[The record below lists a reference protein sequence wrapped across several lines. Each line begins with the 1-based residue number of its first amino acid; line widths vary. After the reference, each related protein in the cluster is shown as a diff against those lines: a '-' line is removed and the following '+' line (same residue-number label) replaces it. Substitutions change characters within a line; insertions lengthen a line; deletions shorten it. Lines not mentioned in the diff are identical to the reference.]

1 MSIIKY
7 FYKDGIAGGTVESY
21 SGQLNS
27 LPAANVQS
35 SILSQQWKTDST
47 FTILSGTNDIFAFK
61 DTSTESIR
69 GCSVADGEYTG
80 DGLAV
85 ALQAAIRAAGEYTT
99 QTVSYTSTRF
109 TIGKASSATSLSLNF
124 GDNPDRTIGTI
135 LGFDKDTVYSG
146 ITSYISPTTT
156 QGCQQWIEFSAD
168 EGFSSTVCVIDNH
181 NLTDGTVVHLRMAS
195 TASYFN
201 GLYKNLRGDGVFQAT
216 TNLITDP
223 EDLTTGNWTE
233 TDCTATLSD
242 FYYDGKRFTKLTNSG
257 AAAGHVYQALED
269 AWATLTPSF
278 SVIVKKGSSS
288 GNTTQF
294 IIRNDTE
301 AVDVLNLVIDW
312 DNYPNAPGTP
322 ALGTLHNYDWKDS
335 ETLEIRIICATLAN
349 LNDNLH
355 VRCRGSNNNT
365 ANEYTYWTAVQAEDL
380 PYSTPYVNGSRAVVH
395 PDETFEMPSQF
406 TIDMIIDLWHTFDD
420 DVAHRYISWYNDATH
435 FFHIYY
441 TGDPA
446 HIINLFWKD
455 GTDLRWLSS
464 AEFDDGSSH
473 IDINQRIRI
482 IASIDLTTG
491 TKYGS
496 RFIVIPLDSGAK
508 AEDIEWSDA
517 IDVHSSTFSTLSIGH
532 EDDSLQADSQFEYI
546 RIYAGTLVGTVA
558 DSDDADALLADM
570 TLSLDLSYRNT
581 EYMRSCETST
591 VSNFYTQD
599 ITIGNDREATLLTS
613 TQMTKAVQLSWF
625 DRGTA
630 YTEIGKIW
638 LGEGFTPTYQ
648 ATNTI
653 SFNSKKLDHRSSVFI
668 SQAGASFFDKKD
680 RLLEYWIP
688 TPPLDQ
694 YYDSAT
700 KIGFENMLDDIGNDE
715 PFYISLD
722 HNISTSTVYVY
733 LLGDPI
739 FKRLKNT
746 TIFNLGKLKFREQK

>member
-47 FTILSGTNDIFAFK
+47 FTILSGTNDMFAFK

-80 DGLAV
+80 DGLAT

-124 GDNPDRTIGTI
+124 GDSPDRTIGTI

-146 ITSYISPTTT
+146 TTSYLSPTTT

-181 NLTDGTVVHLRMAS
+181 NLTNGTVVHLRMAS

-201 GLYKNLRGDGVFQAT
+201 GLYKNLRGDGVFRAT
-216 TNLITDP
+216 TNLVTDP
-223 EDLTTGNWTE
+223 EDLTTANWTNSTS
-233 TDCTATLSD
+233 TDALSD
-242 FYYDGKRFTKLTNSG
+242 FYYDGKRFTKIINVG
-257 AAAGHVYQALED
+257 ASAGFNYQALTD
-269 AWATLTPSF
+269 SWTTLTPSF
-278 SVIVKKGSSS
+278 SVIIKKGSSA
-288 GNTTQF
+288 GNVTKFQIIDTTDAGATVF
-294 IIRNDTE
+294 
-301 AVDVLNLVIDW
+301 LLVIDW

-322 ALGTLHNYDWKDS
+322 NNGIVHGYKWIDS
-335 ETLEIRIICATLAN
+335 ETLELRAICDTIDDLDDDLEIRCYGSSNATA
-349 LNDNLH
+349 D
-355 VRCRGSNNNT
+355 
-365 ANEYTYWTAVQAEDL
+365 EYTYWTAAQAEDL
-380 PYSTPYVNGSRAVVH
+380 PYPTPYVNGSRAITH

-406 TIDMIIDLWHTFDD
+406 TIDMIVKSWFTYDTEIG
-420 DVAHRYISWYNDATH
+420 HRYIDWYISGTQ
-435 FFHIYY
+435 FCYFRYF
-441 TGDPA
+441 PA
-446 HIINLFWKD
+446 ADSIRFYWRDGGSARNL
-455 GTDLRWLSS
+455 TSQR
-464 AEFDDGSSH
+464 FDDG
-473 IDINQRIRI
+473 DTYVDLNQRIRI

-491 TKYGS
+491 TTAGS
-496 RFIVIPLDSGAK
+496 RFIVIPLESGAIS
-508 AEDIEWSDA
+508 EDIAWDGVSD
-517 IDVHSSTFSTLSIGH
+517 VLSSTFPTLSIGH
-532 EDDSLQADSQFEYI
+532 ENDGSQADSQFEYI
-546 RIYAGTLVGTVA
+546 RIYAGTLIGTVA

-570 TLSLDLSYRNT
+570 TLKLDLSYRNT

-599 ITIGNDREATLLTS
+599 ITIDNDRETTLLTS
-613 TQMTKAVQLSWF
+613 TQMAKAVQLSWF

-653 SFNSKKLDHRSSVFI
+653 SFRNKKLDHRSTVFI

-680 RLLEYWIP
+680 RLLEYTIP

-746 TIFNLGKLKFREQK
+746 TIFNLGDLKFRQQK